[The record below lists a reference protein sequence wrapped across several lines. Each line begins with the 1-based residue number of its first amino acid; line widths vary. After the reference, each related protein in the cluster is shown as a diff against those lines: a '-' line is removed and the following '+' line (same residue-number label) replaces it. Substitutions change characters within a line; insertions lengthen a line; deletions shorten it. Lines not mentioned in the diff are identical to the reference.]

1 MASRKAGRLTLEAIR
16 AAGDALPREAMLEAS
31 ARLLAALRKNAAT
44 IQEGKTPGT
53 TKASYMQRTEGRAF
67 WNRRRGKP

>member
-1 MASRKAGRLTLEAIR
+1 MASRKAERLTLEAIR
-16 AAGDALPREAMLEAS
+16 AGEAGLPREAVLEAS
-31 ARLLAALRKNAAT
+31 ARLLAALRRNAAT

>member
-31 ARLLAALRKNAAT
+31 ARLLAALRKNAGLVE
-44 IQEGKTPGT
+44 QGVTPGT
-53 TKASYMQRTEGRAF
+53 TRATFMQRTEARAF
-67 WNRRRGKP
+67 WNRKGKA

>member
-31 ARLLAALRKNAAT
+31 ARLLAALRRNANHVEKG
-44 IQEGKTPGT
+44 ITPGT
-53 TKASYMQRTEGRAF
+53 TSSQRAESRAF
-67 WNRRRGKP
+67 WPKKGKP

>member
-1 MASRKAGRLTLEAIR
+1 MTTTKAPCPTLESLR
-16 AAGDALPREAMLEAS
+16 VAGDALPREAMLEAS